1 MLPTIPPEFKKI
13 GLNFGPDL
21 GELVSSWDDL
31 VNLALN
37 GIDRSD
43 AAIIKPYLDELLSGK
58 YATDDLKQLWWSMP
72 VTTVFHDGT
81 DVIVLLSKIRE
92 AISRPP
98 YFE

>member
-43 AAIIKPYLDELLSGK
+43 AAIIKPYLGNL
-58 YATDDLKQLWWSMP
+58 
-72 VTTVFHDGT
+72 
-81 DVIVLLSKIRE
+81 
-92 AISRPP
+92 
-98 YFE
+98 